1 MTKKALLI
9 GATGLVGKSL
19 LYQLINDQRYS
30 EVVALVRRPLLIAH
44 PKLKIVVLDFDN
56 PDKSLLTGDDLF
68 CALGTTIRT
77 AGSQAA
83 QFRVDCEYPAEIG
96 RIARENGVKQYLLV
110 SSIGANPDSSNFYL
124 RTKGELENRIKD
136 LHFDCFVTAQ
146 PSLLLGDRK
155 EFRFGEK
162 IGIFLNAV
170 FNLIIPAKYKGVK
183 ASQVANA
190 LITLANQH
198 LGGTHVIT
206 SDVLRKY

>member
-1 MTKKALLI
+1 MAKKALLI

-30 EVVALVRRPLLIAH
+30 EVVALVRRPLLVAH
-44 PKLKIVVLDFDN
+44 PKLKIVIFDFDN
-56 PDKSLLTGDDLF
+56 PDKELLTGDDLF

-83 QFRVDCEYPAEIG
+83 QFRVDCEYPAEMG

-124 RTKGELENRIKD
+124 RTKGELENRIKN
-136 LHFDCFVTAQ
+136 LHFNCFVTAQ
-146 PSLLLGDRK
+146 PSLLLGDRR
-155 EFRFGEK
+155 EFRLGEK
-162 IGIFLNAV
+162 IGMFFNTV

-190 LITLANQH
+190 LITLANQNLSGH
-198 LGGTHVIT
+198 HVIT
-206 SDVLRKY
+206 SDVLREY